1 MTTHTITIPA
11 NIFKAIASFAPT
23 NDIRFYLNGVLLEVT
38 DTAIYIVATN
48 GHTLAV
54 SKVANNPLDTP
65 DGPVAASVT
74 RFIINAHDVAQLA
87 KLKQGNIEIQLPQAA
102 TPDATTQRTIQ
113 VRMYAHNMPPMTV
126 QCTELEGRFPD
137 WMRVTN
143 AYKRP
148 ATFPTFPHTIF
159 DPRYVKQVD
168 DAARLIKNAKK
179 DALVSH
185 IFPGEDADAIACA
198 QLDHDGN
205 SWAYVMPIRADKVTP
220 NTPPQWR

>member
-1 MTTHTITIPA
+1 MTKYTVSIPA

-48 GHTLAV
+48 GRTLAV
-54 SKVANNPLDTP
+54 SKVANNPLDLP
-65 DGPVAASVT
+65 GGPVSASVT
-74 RFIINAHDVAQLA
+74 RLIINAQDVAQLA

-113 VRMYAHNMPPMTV
+113 ATMHSPKTPPMTI
-126 QCTELEGRFPD
+126 QCTEKLGVFPD
-137 WMRVTN
+137 WMRVANT
-143 AYKRP
+143 YKRP

-185 IFPGEDADAIACA
+185 IFPGEDSYAIACA